1 MKTLRNRL
9 LALLLTLAI
18 LLPSG
23 AMALPAS
30 AAKGK
35 TSPEDYD
42 ALLVKD
48 GLVGWFDA
56 YDVGNGTV
64 DIGTGKWN
72 SRVGEGVAVSFMDG
86 ASIRNRDLYK
96 KLCAL
101 AEENGI
107 AWQVKKF
114 ISGSNDAGSLQ
125 RNNGARATCVL
136 SVPCRYIHSGSNVAC
151 FHDIDAQY
159 QLVDAY
165 LTAGGAF

>member
-1 MKTLRNRL
+1 MF
-9 LALLLTLAI
+9 
-18 LLPSG
+18 
-23 AMALPAS
+23 
-30 AAKGK
+30 GK
-35 TSPEDYD
+35 RKKNEIPPDTVQQTIPFDRMW
-42 ALLVKD
+42 KD
-48 GLVGWFDA
+48 GVC
-56 YDVGNGTV
+56 
-64 DIGTGKWN
+64 
-72 SRVGEGVAVSFMDG
+72 RVGEGVAVSFMDG

-101 AEENGI
+101 AEENSI